1 MPSAARTIA
10 GSVVGDG
17 VAVGAG
23 VAVGLGVELG
33 VGVGLGVA
41 LAEGA
46 AVGVAP
52 SSRLP
57 TLHAES
63 AVARARRAK
72 SRLGRFICSAPV
84 RAGHLGA
91 RVVAVRLSD
100 VAAA

>member
-1 MPSAARTIA
+1 MA

-23 VAVGLGVELG
+23 IAVGLGVGLG
-33 VGVGLGVA
+33 LSVGLGVA

-46 AVGVAP
+46 AVGVGP

-63 AVARARRAK
+63 VVARARTAR
-72 SRLGRFICSAPV
+72 SRLGRFIGSAPV
-84 RAGHLGA
+84 RAGLLGA